1 MKNEDDDI
9 TNMPLSEDPEENL
22 RIENELL
29 RLKIQAEHGGQSHSS
44 GSLPPD
50 LENEFLKH
58 IIAFEQNYA
67 NAKRVVIYDF
77 IGRPEFTKADDLDN
91 SSLAPALQRIT
102 GQLSIKNI
110 VVHFDKSIDKR
121 TRYKFI
127 TEELFEKETDDF
139 MVPGM
144 TVNFDYEEFHPNH
157 QKEIAERAERFIAGW
172 FKQGFNEHSYE
183 LADYFVLPDKQIMS
197 RKEMVIHLGNI
208 FEAFR
213 GFKDEKYKISEV
225 KFELNENGGLGHAE
239 GVVKYDAV
247 LENGEIVEFNGPFKL
262 YMSYDDGYWGI
273 FHIVFPGFRYL

>member
-1 MKNEDDDI
+1 MNINDDDI
-9 TNMPLSEDPEENL
+9 TNQPLSDDPEENL

-44 GSLPPD
+44 GNLPPD

-58 IIAFEQNYA
+58 IMAFEQNYA
-67 NAKRVVIYDF
+67 NAKRIIIYDF

-91 SSLAPALQRIT
+91 SSLAPALQRVT
-102 GQLSIKNI
+102 GQLSLKNI
-110 VVHFDKSIDKR
+110 VVHFDKDVDKR

-157 QKEIAERAERFIAGW
+157 QKEIAERADRFMAGW
-172 FKQGFNEHSYE
+172 FKKGFNEHSYE
-183 LADYFVLPDKQIMS
+183 LADYFVLPDGQTMS
-197 RKEMVIHLGNI
+197 RKDMVIHLGNI
-208 FEAFR
+208 FDAFK
-213 GFKDEKYKISEV
+213 GFKDEKYRIAEV

-239 GVVKYDAV
+239 GAIKYTAI
-247 LENGEIVEFNGPFKL
+247 LENGETVEFNGPFKL

-273 FHIVFPGFRYL
+273 FHIVFPGFKYL

>member
-1 MKNEDDDI
+1 MNINDDDI
-9 TNMPLSEDPEENL
+9 TNMPLSDDPQENL
-22 RIENELL
+22 RMENELL